1 MSLNTLNE
9 EQEQITNTL
18 NDTIVSNSQQFM
30 TILNQDIKQT
40 EEYKQALQEVR
51 QALRDHKSWYTVE
64 WLKQLHN
71 RYSNWENPTAHRLA
85 MVEELERYIK

>member
-51 QALRDHKSWYTVE
+51 QALRDHKS
-64 WLKQLHN
+64 
-71 RYSNWENPTAHRLA
+71 
-85 MVEELERYIK
+85 

>member
-71 RYSNWENPTAHRLA
+71 RYSNWENPTAHSLA